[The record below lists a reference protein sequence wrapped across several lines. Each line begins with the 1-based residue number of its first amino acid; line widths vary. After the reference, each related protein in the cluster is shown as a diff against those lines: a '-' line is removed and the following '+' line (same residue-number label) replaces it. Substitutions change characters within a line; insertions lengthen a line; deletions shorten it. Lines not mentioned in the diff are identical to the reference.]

1 MLSILRLSPRDSPS
15 PNHLPSEHI
24 PEIQA
29 VFFSSPATTLSLCQ
43 PSAAPDQMSLFNILS
58 RILMVKLIFVIFVR
72 LIYTKFTSY
81 ITILHLFMKCC
92 SFYAVG
98 LPLTVAGIIFS
109 CSSKSVGYTNRYGV
123 IILAIII
130 VTVVGRV
137 LLHLG
142 RKSLYINVPSASLRV
157 LSLPIPILL
166 ENVSCLE
173 DLKSNLLHT
182 FKIIYIYI
190 IYEKLAIYI
199 FV

>member
-58 RILMVKLIFVIFVR
+58 RISMVKLIFVIFFR

-81 ITILHLFMKCC
+81 ITILYLFMKCC

-130 VTVVGRV
+130 VVGRV

-142 RKSLYINVPSASLRV
+142 RKSLYINVPSAFLRV

-182 FKIIYIYI
+182 FKIIYIY
-190 IYEKLAIYI
+190 YL
-199 FV
+199 